1 MLHSLLIN
9 TLIKIPP
16 PSFTVALVGGKLFF
30 SLFILDNVFSPGL
43 TYITIVVRSGD
54 HLSTWFCYFIPL
66 QLLGNWVQFLLHTS
80 QVPVSIDNYPGYV
93 HSNNDTWYRTDD
105 YYRDVDAQKQ
115 ENQRQ
120 R

>member
-9 TLIKIPP
+9 TLIRIAP
-16 PSFTVALVGGKLFF
+16 PSFTIALVGGL
-30 SLFILDNVFSPGL
+30 S
-43 TYITIVVRSGD
+43 YITIVVRSGD
-54 HLSTWFCYFIPL
+54 GLSTWFCYLIPL
-66 QLLGNWVQFLLHTS
+66 QLLVNWVQFLLHTS